1 MTAVPTQRG
10 LASPSLRRRSCG
22 AEGFTLVEVLV
33 AFLLLAVVATVVTL
47 LTGSAVQAFARAE
60 TATAALQRLEQT
72 RALLASDL
80 GQAAPRLSLGQS
92 GERLQAFTLTPSG
105 FVLVRRGAAGTGTP
119 VRKIA
124 WGHDGSSWL
133 RQSWPAVDGAAPG
146 ASTVM
151 LAGVREVRIRVDGGR
166 GFTDRWEPREPQALP
181 RAVELTLV
189 PEGRPPVTLLFLVA
203 A

>member
-1 MTAVPTQRG
+1 MTPATRPP
-10 LASPSLRRRSCG
+10 SPAPFPPRPG
-22 AEGFTLVEVLV
+22 ARGFTLVEVLV
-33 AFLLLAVVATVVTL
+33 AFLLLAVVATVATL

-60 TATAALQRLEQT
+60 TATAALQRLEET

-80 GQAAPRLSLGQS
+80 GQAVPRLSLGQS

-105 FVLVRRGAAGTGTP
+105 FVLVRGGAAGGP
-119 VRKIA
+119 AVRKIA
-124 WGHDGSSWL
+124 WGHDGSHWL
-133 RQSWPAVDGAAPG
+133 RQAWPAVDGAAPG

-151 LAGVREVRIRVDGGR
+151 LAGIREVRIRVDAGQ
-166 GFTDRWEPREPQALP
+166 GFADRWEPREPQALP

-203 A
+203 T